1 MLSADPGRRRR
12 PEKPAESERLGYQA
26 SAEPGRRADPDNGSV
41 PKGYARYALA
51 VMVGINFL
59 NYMDRYVPTAVSPI
73 IQKEFHLSDTSVGLL
88 ASSFLIIYAVCA
100 LPFGYWADRG
110 IRKVVIGTG
119 VTIWSVA
126 TLFTGLA
133 QNFTQLFLSRAVVGI
148 GEASYYPA
156 GTSLLGDY
164 FPKNT
169 RGRAMSIWG
178 AGTAFGIAVG
188 FIGGG
193 LIGDAFGWR
202 AAFYVVAIPGIL
214 FAILAFTLREPLRGS
229 AEARGPKVEHTHAAS
244 FSNFVGLLKIPTLRL
259 TILAQI
265 FLFFVLAADVSW
277 LPIYMVR
284 HFAIKTSTAAT
295 ISGGLVVVGGLIGT
309 LGGGWVADW
318 RARKSAKG
326 NLEVGLAGFLVA
338 SVSVGLAILAP
349 SLTLFVPVFL
359 ISVVALYLYNGPFTA
374 IGQNVV
380 PPSLRASAVVLTLF
394 TAHLLGDSWSPAA
407 VGFLSDRLGS
417 LQLALLLTSTP
428 LLLVASFFTFLALRT
443 IDHDTTSME
452 DTWAAG
458 KTEVLPV

>member
-1 MLSADPGRRRR
+1 MARM
-12 PEKPAESERLGYQA
+12 
-26 SAEPGRRADPDNGSV
+26 

-73 IQKEFHLSDTSVGLL
+73 IQKEFHLNDTSVGLL

-110 IRKVVIGTG
+110 VRKIVIGTG
-119 VTIWSVA
+119 VTIWSLA

-133 QNFTQLFLSRAVVGI
+133 QNFTQLFISRAVVGI

-164 FPKNT
+164 FPKSS
-169 RGRAMSIWG
+169 RGRGMWIWG
-178 AGTAFGIAVG
+178 VGTAFGIAVG

-193 LIGDAFGWR
+193 LIADAFGWR
-202 AAFYVVAIPGIL
+202 AAFFVTAIPGI
-214 FAILAFTLREPLRGS
+214 FFGVLAFTLREPLRGS
-229 AEARGPKVEHTHAAS
+229 AEARGPKVAHTQAS
-244 FSNFVGLLKIPTLRL
+244 SLRNFVGLLKIKTLRY

-284 HFAIKTSTAAT
+284 HFAIKASTAAT
-295 ISGGLVVVGGLIGT
+295 ISGGLFVVGGLIGT
-309 LGGGWVADW
+309 LGGGWIADW
-318 RARKSAKG
+318 RSKIKARG
-326 NLEVGLAGFLVA
+326 NLEVSLAGFLVA
-338 SVSVGLAILAP
+338 SISVALAILAP
-349 SLTLFVPVFL
+349 SLTLFVPMFL
-359 ISVVALYLYNGPFTA
+359 VSVVALYLYNGPFTA

-380 PPSLRASAVVLTLF
+380 PPSLRASAVTLTLF

-407 VGFLSDRLGS
+407 VGFLSDKLGS
-417 LQLALLLTSTP
+417 LQTALLITSTP
-428 LLLVASFFTFLALRT
+428 LLLLAALFTYLAFQT
-443 IDHDTTSME
+443 IEHDTTAME

-458 KTEVLPV
+458 KIEALPV

>member
-1 MLSADPGRRRR
+1 M
-12 PEKPAESERLGYQA
+12 
-26 SAEPGRRADPDNGSV
+26 

-51 VMVGINFL
+51 VMGGINFL

-88 ASSFLIIYAVCA
+88 ASSFLIIYAICA

-110 IRKVVIGTG
+110 VRKIVIGTG
-119 VTIWSVA
+119 VTIWSLA

-164 FPKNT
+164 FPKKS

-193 LIGDAFGWR
+193 LIADAFGWR
-202 AAFYVVAIPGIL
+202 AAFYVTAIPGI
-214 FAILAFTLREPLRGS
+214 FFGILAFTLREPLRGS
-229 AEARGPKVEHTHAAS
+229 AEARGPKVAHANAAS
-244 FSNFVGLLKIPTLRL
+244 LSSFVGLLKIKTLRY
-259 TILAQI
+259 TILAQV

-284 HFAIKTSTAAT
+284 HFAIKPSTAST

-318 RARKSAKG
+318 RGLKSARG

-338 SVSVGLAILAP
+338 SVSVALAILAP

-380 PPSLRASAVVLTLF
+380 PPSLRASAVTMTLF

-407 VGFLSDRLGS
+407 VGFLSDRLHS
-417 LQLALLLTSTP
+417 LQLALLVTSTP
-428 LLLVASFFTFLALRT
+428 LLLVASLFTFIAFRT
-443 IDHDTTSME
+443 IEHDTTSME

-458 KTEVLPV
+458 KIEALPV

>member
-1 MLSADPGRRRR
+1 M
-12 PEKPAESERLGYQA
+12 
-26 SAEPGRRADPDNGSV
+26 

-73 IQKEFHLSDTSVGLL
+73 IQKEFHLNDTTVGLL
-88 ASSFLIIYAVCA
+88 ASSFLIIYAICA

-110 IRKVVIGTG
+110 VRKIVIGTG
-119 VTIWSVA
+119 VTIWSLA

-133 QNFTQLFLSRAVVGI
+133 QNFTQLFLSRAIVGV

-164 FPKNT
+164 FPKES

-193 LIGDAFGWR
+193 LIADAFGWR
-202 AAFYVVAIPGIL
+202 AAFFVTAIPGI
-214 FAILAFTLREPLRGS
+214 FFGILAFTLREPLRGS
-229 AEARGPKVEHTHAAS
+229 AEPKGPKVAHAHAANL
-244 FSNFVGLLKIPTLRL
+244 SNFVGLLKIRTLRY
-259 TILAQI
+259 TILAQV

-277 LPIYMVR
+277 LPIFMVR
-284 HFAIKTSTAAT
+284 HFAIKASTAST

-309 LGGGWVADW
+309 LGGGWIADW
-318 RARKSAKG
+318 RSRIKARG
-326 NLEVGLAGFLVA
+326 NLEVSLAGFLVA
-338 SVSVGLAILAP
+338 SVSVALAVLAP

-359 ISVVALYLYNGPFTA
+359 VSVVALYLYNGPFTA

-380 PPSLRASAVVLTLF
+380 PPSLRASAVTMSLF
-394 TAHLLGDSWSPAA
+394 LAHLLGDSWSPAA
-407 VGFLSDRLGS
+407 VGFLSDKIGS
-417 LQLALLLTSTP
+417 LQIALLITSTP
-428 LLLVASFFTFLALRT
+428 LLLVAAFFTYLGFRT
-443 IDHDTTSME
+443 IEHDTTAME

-458 KTEVLPV
+458 KTEALPV

>member
-1 MLSADPGRRRR
+1 M
-12 PEKPAESERLGYQA
+12 
-26 SAEPGRRADPDNGSV
+26 

-73 IQKEFHLSDTSVGLL
+73 IQKEFHLNDTSVGLL
-88 ASSFLIIYAVCA
+88 ASSFLIIYAICA

-110 IRKVVIGTG
+110 VRKIVIGTG
-119 VTIWSVA
+119 VTIWSLA

-164 FPKNT
+164 FPKNS

-193 LIGDAFGWR
+193 LIADAFGWR
-202 AAFYVVAIPGIL
+202 AAFFVTAIPGI
-214 FAILAFTLREPLRGS
+214 FFGILAFTLREPLRGS
-229 AEARGPKVEHTHAAS
+229 AEPKGPKVARAEAAS
-244 FSNFVGLLKIPTLRL
+244 LRNFIGLLGIRTLRF

-284 HFAIKTSTAAT
+284 HFAIKASTAST

-318 RARKSAKG
+318 RGLKSAKG
-326 NLEVGLAGFLVA
+326 HLEVSLAGFLVA
-338 SVSVGLAILAP
+338 SVSVALAILAP
-349 SLTLFVPVFL
+349 SIALFVPVFL
-359 ISVVALYLYNGPFTA
+359 VSVVALYLYNGPFTA

-380 PPSLRASAVVLTLF
+380 PPSLRASAVTLSLF
-394 TAHLLGDSWSPAA
+394 LAHLLGDSWSPAA

-417 LQLALLLTSTP
+417 LQLALLITSTP
-428 LLLVASFFTFLALRT
+428 LLLVAAFFTYLGFRT
-443 IDHDTTSME
+443 IEHDTTAME

-458 KTEVLPV
+458 KTEALPV

>member
-1 MLSADPGRRRR
+1 MARM
-12 PEKPAESERLGYQA
+12 
-26 SAEPGRRADPDNGSV
+26 

-73 IQKEFHLSDTSVGLL
+73 IQKEFHLNDTTVGLL
-88 ASSFLIIYAVCA
+88 ASAFLLVYAVCA

-110 IRKVVIGTG
+110 VRKNVIGIG

-126 TLFTGLA
+126 TLLTGLA
-133 QNFTQLFLSRAVVGI
+133 QNFGQLFLSRAVVGV

-164 FPKNT
+164 FHKAS

-193 LIGDAFGWR
+193 LIAETFGWR
-202 AAFYVVAIPGIL
+202 AAFFVTAIPGIL
-214 FAILAFTLREPLRGS
+214 FGILAFTLREPLRGA
-229 AEARGPKVEHTHAAS
+229 AEARGPKVAHTSAS
-244 FSNFVGLLKIPTLRL
+244 SFRNFIGLLRIKTLRY

-277 LPIYMVR
+277 LPIFMVR
-284 HFAIKTSTAAT
+284 HFAIKPSTAST

-318 RARKSAKG
+318 RARKTPVG
-326 NLEVGLAGFLVA
+326 NLEVSLAGFAVA
-338 SVSVGLAILAP
+338 SVTVALAILAP
-349 SLTLFVPVFL
+349 TLTLFVPVFL
-359 ISVVALYLYNGPFTA
+359 VSVVALYLYNGPFTA

-380 PPSLRASAVVLTLF
+380 PPSLRASAVTMSLLL
-394 TAHLLGDSWSPAA
+394 AHLLGDSWSPAA
-407 VGFLSDRLGS
+407 VGFLSDRFGS
-417 LQLALLLTSTP
+417 LQMALLITSTP
-428 LLLVASFFTFLALRT
+428 LILVAAFFTFLAFRT
-443 IDHDTTSME
+443 IRHDTEAME
-452 DTWAAG
+452 ESWAAG
-458 KTEVLPV
+458 NVEALPA

>member
-1 MLSADPGRRRR
+1 
-12 PEKPAESERLGYQA
+12 
-26 SAEPGRRADPDNGSV
+26 V

-73 IQKEFHLSDTSVGLL
+73 IQKEFHLNDTSVGLL
-88 ASSFLIIYAVCA
+88 ASSFLIIYAICA

-110 IRKVVIGTG
+110 VRKIVIGTG
-119 VTIWSVA
+119 VTIWSLA

-133 QNFTQLFLSRAVVGI
+133 QNFTQLFISRAVVGI

-164 FPKNT
+164 FPKNS

-193 LIGDAFGWR
+193 LIADAFGWR
-202 AAFYVVAIPGIL
+202 AAFFVTAIPGI
-214 FAILAFTLREPLRGS
+214 FFGILAFTLREPLRGA
-229 AEARGPKVEHTHAAS
+229 AEARGPKVAHPHAANLR
-244 FSNFVGLLKIPTLRL
+244 NFVGLLGIRTLRY

-284 HFAIKTSTAAT
+284 HFAIKASTAST

-318 RARKSAKG
+318 RGRKTVKG
-326 NLEVGLAGFLVA
+326 NLEVSLAGFLVA
-338 SVSVGLAILAP
+338 SISVALAILAP

-359 ISVVALYLYNGPFTA
+359 VSVVALYLYNGPFTA

-380 PPSLRASAVVLTLF
+380 PPSLRASAVTLTLF

-407 VGFLSDRLGS
+407 VGFLSDRLHS
-417 LQLALLLTSTP
+417 LQAALLITSTP
-428 LLLVASFFTFLALRT
+428 LLLVAALFTYIAFRT
-443 IDHDTTSME
+443 IEHDTTAME

-458 KTEVLPV
+458 KIEALPI

>member
-1 MLSADPGRRRR
+1 MARM
-12 PEKPAESERLGYQA
+12 
-26 SAEPGRRADPDNGSV
+26 

-73 IQKEFHLSDTSVGLL
+73 IQKEFHLNDTSVGLL
-88 ASSFLIIYAVCA
+88 ASSFLIIYAICA

-110 IRKVVIGTG
+110 VRKIVIGTG
-119 VTIWSVA
+119 VTIWSLA

-133 QNFTQLFLSRAVVGI
+133 QNFTQLFISRAVVGI

-164 FPKNT
+164 FPKNA

-193 LIGDAFGWR
+193 LIADAVGWR
-202 AAFYVVAIPGIL
+202 AAFFVTAIPGI
-214 FAILAFTLREPLRGS
+214 FFGILAFTLREPLRGS
-229 AEARGPKVEHTHAAS
+229 AEPKGPKVAHAHAANLR
-244 FSNFVGLLKIPTLRL
+244 NFVGLLRIRTLRY
-259 TILAQI
+259 TILAQV
-265 FLFFVLAADVSW
+265 FLFFVLATDVSW

-284 HFAIKTSTAAT
+284 HFAIKPSTAAT

-309 LGGGWVADW
+309 LGGGWIADW
-318 RARKSAKG
+318 RSKIKARG
-326 NLEVGLAGFLVA
+326 NLEVSLAGFLVA
-338 SVSVGLAILAP
+338 SVSVALAILAP

-359 ISVVALYLYNGPFTA
+359 VSVVALYLYNGPFTA

-380 PPSLRASAVVLTLF
+380 PPSLRASAVTMSLF
-394 TAHLLGDSWSPAA
+394 LAHLLGDSWSPAA

-417 LQLALLLTSTP
+417 LQIALLITSTP
-428 LLLVASFFTFLALRT
+428 LLLVAAFFTYLGFRT
-443 IDHDTTSME
+443 IERDTTAME

-458 KTEVLPV
+458 KIEALPI

>member
-1 MLSADPGRRRR
+1 M
-12 PEKPAESERLGYQA
+12 
-26 SAEPGRRADPDNGSV
+26 

-73 IQKEFHLSDTSVGLL
+73 IQKEFHLNDTSVGLL
-88 ASSFLIIYAVCA
+88 ASSFLIIYAICA

-110 IRKVVIGTG
+110 VRKIVIGTG
-119 VTIWSVA
+119 VTIWSLA

-133 QNFTQLFLSRAVVGI
+133 QNFTQLFISRAVVGI

-164 FPKNT
+164 FPKSS

-193 LIGDAFGWR
+193 LMADAFGWR
-202 AAFYVVAIPGIL
+202 AAFFVTAVPGI
-214 FAILAFTLREPLRGS
+214 FFGILAFTLREPLRGS
-229 AEARGPKVEHTHAAS
+229 AEARGPKVAHTQAS
-244 FSNFVGLLKIPTLRL
+244 GLRNFVGLLKIKTLRY

-284 HFAIKTSTAAT
+284 HFAVKASTAAT

-309 LGGGWVADW
+309 LGGGWIADW
-318 RARKSAKG
+318 RSKVKARG
-326 NLEVGLAGFLVA
+326 NLEVSLAGFLVA
-338 SVSVGLAILAP
+338 SVSVALAILAP

-359 ISVVALYLYNGPFTA
+359 VSVVALYLYNGPFTA

-380 PPSLRASAVVLTLF
+380 PPSLRASAVTLTLF

-407 VGFLSDRLGS
+407 VGFLSDKLGS
-417 LQLALLLTSTP
+417 LQMALLITSTP
-428 LLLVASFFTFLALRT
+428 LLLVASLFTYLAFRT
-443 IDHDTTSME
+443 IEHDTTAME

-458 KTEVLPV
+458 KIEALPV